1 MANIITRKMQERQ
14 VKKSGFGPTE
24 SGSHWSDPKP
34 YVDWYDNGLFIGY
47 NSDETWLYFRFPE
60 DVRTEWLE
68 NPRDAIY
75 NQSDFTK
82 VVAAFGTELDAQRER
97 MKKDKRREFHIQI
110 TQSRFK
116 GIIPPADATP
126 EMKDYLYRMS
136 LGDSYKE
143 MMSIANEQK
152 LETRYSKPIWN
163 GYIGIKLHN
172 KGIFSNQHGF
182 SQRFERYKD
191 FFFGRLSEE
200 YLRMESY
207 TADIQDVSRIM
218 TQNGFRQ
225 ITPSSFDDDFRNL
238 TAWYGIEDKT
248 FAVPQE
254 LQNARMR
261 EPKHGLSLITPNW
274 GEIAFHSLIADRDSP
289 AYRDPLGGSSTWGSK
304 MFSPGS
310 NVVAISIRG
319 QIRSPKIFENV
330 IQQQFEKVKSSGDR
344 SLMAA
349 VQQRM
354 KETSLVAPIDNAEIV
369 VASKIR
375 SGKVP
380 EVDRIAKSSQ
390 MSLRPLV
397 DRQPD
402 GLFHTLPTYPKR
414 INPVPTTNKRRPE
427 LTNAMLPGIISMS
440 GIFQSTKPCA
450 SSGYLMGLSVRGF
463 EFKEIY
469 TGLDAAK
476 EKSGSP
482 SILISGAPGSGKA
495 LTLDTL
501 VMTEH
506 GQKPLRDVK
515 VGTKVYASDG
525 KLYPVSFVTE
535 TMHDRL
541 LFRVRTDDGQFF
553 DADAEHQWLVST
565 HSDRHYK
572 DADEIASIRSDELLL
587 ADAVNKL
594 ALSVEDDAVDTGK
607 GIARLIRDSGL
618 MMEDSMFV
626 VENDVRSILSFM
638 EVPSHRDRHP
648 INGREVNFYRV
659 SDALNAVSTRIRQRA
674 SVVISDQV
682 AQTMTTSEM
691 IDWMNASGS
700 NRLLTIPVPA
710 ALEGV
715 QKDLPLDPYLLGVWI
730 GDGASESRLAAHHD
744 PSLKVS
750 DREALIREIER
761 AGFDHRVSESD
772 PYRVQV
778 YGLNTLL
785 KKIGAKS
792 GESYYKTIPSEYMTA
807 SFEQRLAL
815 VQGMMDADGWVNDNE
830 SNNIARFSNSERSVM
845 NQFVELVR
853 SLGVKVRW
861 ESCEEH
867 SYDCTCDNTLTEEE
881 RDQKSRTMK
890 NGHVIRPRK
899 QTLGVAFS
907 TDLPM
912 FRYDRK
918 AEVFNAYAG
927 VKSRHLSV
935 VSIEEIESEPVRC
948 ISVESPDRSYLIGQ
962 GVVTHNTQQMMQL
975 AHQANRWGQKQY
987 FFNPKSVGTLADSF
1001 NGMRNSVVIRIDH
1014 AFLQNN
1020 PGLLDVTYYIEDG
1033 VTCANILGEA
1043 IFKARHMESDDY
1055 TDLRAELKAE
1065 IRKRALNP
1073 NNNSAHDIIFGNG
1086 LSGEKGTKAIPDEK
1100 TVVFLKQKIETSA
1113 FWKAFLDSGRGSGVI
1128 RERINT
1134 AEAILFEWEEGLDLP
1149 TSGQGA
1155 SDEQLDNL
1163 LSVTTL
1169 FQYAVTDLVASG
1181 GGLLQID
1188 ESSVLKQ
1195 SEEARSRL
1203 VKGGREWRQAGITL
1217 IMGTQN
1223 ISDWLD
1229 TSDADTGN
1237 AKDALDSYFAR
1248 YLIMSINPKA
1258 KHEINAYYQIAALE
1272 RSDQHTR
1279 FITHAGT
1286 THQRIPFAY
1295 YVDNLYEWE
1304 GPILCGPW
1312 PDRELNLG
1320 RTDKDGEREREAA
1333 LKKNMSNR
1341 KLDEGALQDESFG
1354 GELRIAVATLQGESE
1369 GEG

>member
-14 VKKSGFGPTE
+14 VKRSGFGPTE

-47 NSDETWLYFRFPE
+47 NPDETWLYFRFPE

-68 NPRDAIY
+68 DPKEALR

-82 VVAAFGTELDAQRER
+82 VVAAFGVELDAQRER

-136 LGDSYKE
+136 LGDSYRE
-143 MMSIANEQK
+143 MMSLANEQK

-182 SQRFERYKD
+182 SQRMERYKD
-191 FFFGRLSEE
+191 FLFGRVSEE

-207 TADIQDVSRIM
+207 TADIQDVRRIM
-218 TQNGFRQ
+218 TQNGFRE
-225 ITPSSFDDDFRNL
+225 ITPATFDNDFRNL

-289 AYRDPLGGSSTWGSK
+289 ADRDPLGGSSSWGSK

-330 IQQQFEKVKSSGDR
+330 IRQQMDRVKNSGDKK
-344 SLMAA
+344 LMAA
-349 VQQRM
+349 VQSRM
-354 KETSLVAPIDNAEIV
+354 KETSQVAPIDNAEIV

-482 SILISGAPGSGKA
+482 SILISGAPGSGK
-495 LTLDTL
+495 
-501 VMTEH
+501 
-506 GQKPLRDVK
+506 
-515 VGTKVYASDG
+515 
-525 KLYPVSFVTE
+525 
-535 TMHDRL
+535 
-541 LFRVRTDDGQFF
+541 
-553 DADAEHQWLVST
+553 
-565 HSDRHYK
+565 
-572 DADEIASIRSDELLL
+572 
-587 ADAVNKL
+587 
-594 ALSVEDDAVDTGK
+594 
-607 GIARLIRDSGL
+607 
-618 MMEDSMFV
+618 
-626 VENDVRSILSFM
+626 
-638 EVPSHRDRHP
+638 
-648 INGREVNFYRV
+648 
-659 SDALNAVSTRIRQRA
+659 
-674 SVVISDQV
+674 
-682 AQTMTTSEM
+682 
-691 IDWMNASGS
+691 
-700 NRLLTIPVPA
+700 
-710 ALEGV
+710 
-715 QKDLPLDPYLLGVWI
+715 
-730 GDGASESRLAAHHD
+730 
-744 PSLKVS
+744 
-750 DREALIREIER
+750 
-761 AGFDHRVSESD
+761 
-772 PYRVQV
+772 
-778 YGLNTLL
+778 
-785 KKIGAKS
+785 
-792 GESYYKTIPSEYMTA
+792 
-807 SFEQRLAL
+807 
-815 VQGMMDADGWVNDNE
+815 
-830 SNNIARFSNSERSVM
+830 
-845 NQFVELVR
+845 
-853 SLGVKVRW
+853 
-861 ESCEEH
+861 
-867 SYDCTCDNTLTEEE
+867 
-881 RDQKSRTMK
+881 
-890 NGHVIRPRK
+890 
-899 QTLGVAFS
+899 
-907 TDLPM
+907 
-912 FRYDRK
+912 
-918 AEVFNAYAG
+918 
-927 VKSRHLSV
+927 
-935 VSIEEIESEPVRC
+935 
-948 ISVESPDRSYLIGQ
+948 
-962 GVVTHNTQQMMQL
+962 TQQMMQL

-1043 IFKARHMESDDY
+1043 IFKSRHMEGDAD
-1055 TDLRAELKAE
+1055 TDLRTMLKAE
-1065 IRKRALNP
+1065 IKKRALNP

-1086 LSGEKGTKAIPDEK
+1086 LTGEKATQEIPHAE
-1100 TVVFLKQKIETSA
+1100 TVRFLKQKIETSA

-1149 TSGQGA
+1149 TSGDKA

-1229 TSDADTGN
+1229 TGDENTGN

-1258 KHEINAYYQIAALE
+1258 KHEIDAYYQIAALE
-1272 RSDQHTR
+1272 RTEQHTR

-1295 YVDNLYEWE
+1295 YVDNLYQWE

-1320 RTDKDGEREREAA
+1320 RTDKDGEREREAK
-1333 LKKNMSNR
+1333 LRKNMATR

-1354 GELRIAVATLQGESE
+1354 GELRIAVATLQGEAATE
-1369 GEG
+1369 GAEQ